1 MTSSDVLARLRR
13 FLLALSALL
22 FSGTL
27 VELWLVNHT
36 EDVVQLV
43 PFVLC
48 GVGVLVVL
56 LVLIRSRR
64 VTVLTLRAWMFVV
77 VVGSLFG
84 IYQHV
89 ANNIA
94 FEREI
99 SPTAPSVRIWREAL
113 GGANP
118 LLAPGMLAVTA
129 LLALAATYQYGTV
142 EEQTSS

>member
-1 MTSSDVLARLRR
+1 MTSSEVLARLRR

-36 EDVVQLV
+36 EDAVQWV

-48 GVGVLVVL
+48 GVGVLIVL

-64 VTVLTLRAWMFVV
+64 VAVLSLRVWMFVV
-77 VVGSLFG
+77 VGGSLFG

-99 SPTAPSVRIWREAL
+99 YPTAPSTRIWREAL

-118 LLAPGMLAVTA
+118 LLAPGMLSVAA
-129 LLALAATYQYGTV
+129 LLALAATYKIGERQG
-142 EEQTSS
+142 